1 MVLICILKEKFKFQG
16 IVVWRPIEM
25 GFRAVLIIVLGC
37 GWARVKQ
44 EGNSPRFYTSGAI
57 KDEPRRKARTLA
69 GAQNDVF
76 SLT

>member
-57 KDEPRRKARTLA
+57 EDELSRKARKLA
-69 GAQNDVF
+69 AARNDVF
-76 SLT
+76 FLN